1 MRKIILIFSCLSVAL
16 SSFGQGASIWNIS
29 LAEAKDY
36 AKRYHPTVG
45 SAMLDIA
52 KAEERINEI
61 RASGLP
67 QINASVDLNHYLKQP
82 VSIIPSFDPT
92 APEGTTQ
99 ELVFGTKNNLT
110 AGLSAQQLVFDASFF
125 QGLKLAEIYSE
136 LAKKQAQ
143 QTALE
148 TQFKVEQAYLSALIA
163 KENIKLLEN
172 NMPTINRILFETEQL
187 YINGFAEAVEVDR
200 LVLSKSNLETQ
211 IANLQEQ
218 QDLAVEL
225 LAFQMGYGE
234 NKQLVLTDDLDGLM
248 NMDVMALDAKAEAK
262 NRIEYKV
269 MQTQN
274 ALNDMNIKTIES
286 RYYPS
291 VAAYGNYQWAAQ
303 RDKFNYLNLNEP
315 WFNTFI
321 IGLNVNV
328 PIFDGFLKRSQ
339 IEQAK
344 IDKEKISYATEILD
358 QAVALE
364 IKQAKTNYTNALI
377 QKQSQDDNLKLA
389 KKIYDTAL
397 IKYKEGLGS
406 SLEVNAAE
414 SALLETQ
421 ANYINSLYNLILAK
435 SDINKA
441 YGKY

>member
-1 MRKIILIFSCLSVAL
+1 MKKLVLVFSYLLFVTT
-16 SSFGQGASIWNIS
+16 FYGAETQVWNIS
-29 LAEAKDY
+29 LAEAKEY
-36 AKRYHPTVG
+36 AKKYHPTVS

-52 KAEERINEI
+52 KAEEQINEI
-61 RASGLP
+61 KASGLP
-67 QINASVDLNHYLKQP
+67 QLNASVDINHYLKQP
-82 VSIIPSFDPT
+82 VSIIPSFDPN

-99 ELVFGTKNNLT
+99 ELIFGTKNNLT
-110 AGLSAQQLVFDASFF
+110 AGISANQLLFDASFF
-125 QGLKLAEIYSE
+125 QGLKLAEIYSD
-136 LAKKQAQ
+136 LAKKKAL
-143 QTALE
+143 QTSLE

-163 KENIKLLEN
+163 KENIALLQN

-187 YINGFAEAVEVDR
+187 FINGFAEAVEVDR

-218 QDLAVEL
+218 HDLAVEL
-225 LAFQMGYGE
+225 LRFQMGYGE
-234 NKQLVLTDDLDGLM
+234 EKVLILTDNLDDLM
-248 NMDVMALDAKAEAK
+248 EMDIVALDSVNEAK
-262 NRIEYKV
+262 NRIEYEV
-269 MQTQN
+269 METQN
-274 ALNDMNIKTIES
+274 ALNDMNIKTIEA

-303 RDKFNYLNLNEP
+303 REKFNYLNLNEP
-315 WFNTFI
+315 WFDTFI
-321 IGLNVNV
+321 IGLTVNV

-344 IDKEKISYATEILD
+344 IDKEKINYATEILD
-358 QAVALE
+358 QAVTLE

-389 KKIYDTAL
+389 QKIYNTAM

-406 SLEVNAAE
+406 SLELNSAE